1 MNGFAL
7 KRQRGGFS
15 IALVLL
21 FCSISV
27 VLLMAFVNARVS
39 ANAQNKNAF
48 ARLKAHWLAQSAVQH
63 ALLKLRILP
72 GESFEASMLEKG
84 FCPFVPVGTA
94 STGTGTQYPQPSD
107 EFRGDVNNTAWP
119 IGGGWSEFNNWK
131 YDATSIKPIM
141 AETKGSERIHAVE
154 IRGSG
159 DCETKIKGVTL
170 HLFDEVIR
178 IVKVSRKN

>member
-1 MNGFAL
+1 M
-7 KRQRGGFS
+7 RRRREGFS

-21 FCSISV
+21 FTSISV
-27 VLLMAFVNARVS
+27 ILLIAFVNARVS

-72 GESFEASMLEKG
+72 GESFDASMLEKG

-94 STGTGTQYPQPSD
+94 STGTGTLNATPADVFRNEVNSD
-107 EFRGDVNNTAWP
+107 RWP
-119 IGGGWSEFNNWK
+119 IYSAWTEFSGWK
-131 YDATSIKPIM
+131 YDATAIKPIM

-159 DCETKIKGVTL
+159 DCETKIKGTTL
-170 HLFDEVIR
+170 HLFDEVIK